1 MKTMIISFSIGAVMG
16 AGLAYTNTADH
27 YEDKAR
33 ALRDAT
39 AKAEQLRADKS
50 KEQVDEL
57 YEKWRD
63 AIVIPEPVTVVER
76 LYVKA
81 KCPVQTDTG
90 AKLDH
95 GADDARVELA
105 ERTVRSI
112 ERVAIKHE
120 QNYKKCAAQLA
131 GAQALLRPQ

>member
-1 MKTMIISFSIGAVMG
+1 MKTMLLTFAFGAVMG

-27 YEDKAR
+27 YEAKAR
-33 ALRDAT
+33 TLREDT
-39 AKAEQLRADKS
+39 AKAEQERADKS
-50 KEQVDEL
+50 KEITDEL

-63 AIVIPEPVTVVER
+63 AIVIPEPATVVER

-81 KCPVQTDTG
+81 KCPVQTDTS

-95 GADDARVELA
+95 GADDDRVELA
-105 ERTVRSI
+105 ERTVRSV

-120 QNYKKCAAQLA
+120 QNYKKCATQLA
-131 GAQALLRPQ
+131 GAQALLRSQ

>member
-1 MKTMIISFSIGAVMG
+1 MKTMLLTFAFGAVMG

-33 ALRDAT
+33 ALREAT
-39 AKAEQLRADKS
+39 AKAEQVRADKS

-76 LYVKA
+76 VLVRA
-81 KCPVQTDTG
+81 SCPVQADTG
-90 AKLDH
+90 TKLDH
-95 GADDARVELA
+95 GADDDRVELA
-105 ERTVRSI
+105 ERTVRSV

-120 QNYKKCAAQLA
+120 SLYKQCAVQLRA
-131 GAQALLRPQ
+131 AQALLRSQ

>member
-1 MKTMIISFSIGAVMG
+1 MKTMLLTFAFGAVMG

-33 ALRDAT
+33 TLREVT
-39 AKAEQLRADKS
+39 AKAEQERADKS
-50 KEQVDEL
+50 KEITDEL

-81 KCPVQTDTG
+81 NCPVQTDTG
-90 AKLDH
+90 SKLDH
-95 GADDARVELA
+95 GANDARVELA
-105 ERTVRSI
+105 ERTVRSV

-120 QNYKKCAAQLA
+120 QNYKKCATQLA
-131 GAQALLRPQ
+131 GAQALLRSQ